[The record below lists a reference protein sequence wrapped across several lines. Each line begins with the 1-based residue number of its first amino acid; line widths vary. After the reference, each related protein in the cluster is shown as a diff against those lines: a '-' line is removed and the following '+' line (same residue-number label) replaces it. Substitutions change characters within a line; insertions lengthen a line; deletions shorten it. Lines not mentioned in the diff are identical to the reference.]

1 MLALLKGISE
11 IDFNTTYFFEI
22 SWKRFL
28 NFSPTLYVGEH
39 QHGLYAMPS
48 LVDKQTL
55 TITPRRSGPLL
66 LEGPKDYDVSK
77 NDVLMLKIF
86 NVALTWL

>member
-1 MLALLKGISE
+1 M
-11 IDFNTTYFFEI
+11 
-22 SWKRFL
+22 
-28 NFSPTLYVGEH
+28 YVGEH

-66 LEGPKDYDVSK
+66 LEGPKDYDVSLEYTCYK
-77 NDVLMLKIF
+77 FSNYYYHIDIEEISMQF
-86 NVALTWL
+86 H

>member
-1 MLALLKGISE
+1 MISE

-22 SWKRFL
+22 LWKHFL

-86 NVALTWL
+86 NVA

>member
-1 MLALLKGISE
+1 M
-11 IDFNTTYFFEI
+11 
-22 SWKRFL
+22 
-28 NFSPTLYVGEH
+28 YVGEH

-66 LEGPKDYDVSK
+66 LEGPKDYDVSIEHTCHYFSCNYQNCK
-77 NDVLMLKIF
+77 YLGRLSAF
-86 NVALTWL
+86 

>member
-1 MLALLKGISE
+1 MRHFL
-11 IDFNTTYFFEI
+11 
-22 SWKRFL
+22 L

-77 NDVLMLKIF
+77 KLVEPW
-86 NVALTWL
+86 T

>member
-1 MLALLKGISE
+1 MLSLFKFLTSNISKT
-11 IDFNTTYFFEI
+11 IMRHFL
-22 SWKRFL
+22 L

-55 TITPRRSGPLL
+55 TITPRRSGPSL

-77 NDVLMLKIF
+77 KTCRFLDLIYVVEIGFRNY
-86 NVALTWL
+86 